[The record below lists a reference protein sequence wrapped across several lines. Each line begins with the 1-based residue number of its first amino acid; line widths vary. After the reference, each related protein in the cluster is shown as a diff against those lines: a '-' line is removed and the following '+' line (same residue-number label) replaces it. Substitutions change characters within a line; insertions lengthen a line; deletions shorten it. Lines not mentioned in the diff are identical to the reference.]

1 MDKSCIGK
9 EWRETHYLYLYLYLF
24 CICICISFVTYV
36 KFCGQKL
43 YRKRVEADSLLAIK
57 EFTLTF
63 QFEFCYGKKMYLIFY
78 LLFFTFTKIQPGHNA

>member
-1 MDKSCIGK
+1 MARGSRTGAGK
-9 EWRETHYLYLYLYLF
+9 TEPA
-24 CICICISFVTYV
+24 CICTSFVTYV

-78 LLFFTFTKIQPGHNA
+78 LLFFYIY